1 MKPEAE
7 RLLFEH
13 DLATPLTNLRGAH
26 YLLKMYVKSPSKEME
41 EALGI
46 LESNIRT
53 VERMTGWY
61 WRIRELA
68 GTLEEADP
76 WPLAGAA
83 ASLRRTAEAEATGLL
98 PPEGE
103 PQGLTAVPRVPLET
117 GLLGAALTLA
127 AAAGRPPRWTFEEAE
142 GVATAVFALEGDS
155 DLLDP
160 GRLLRKVYWPGG
172 RPLKAW
178 LDPGLPYLAAVLE
191 PFGGDLELVHGQGL
205 WRLLARIPLAPP

>member
-26 YLLKMYVKSPSKEME
+26 YLLKMYLKSPSPEVE
-41 EALGI
+41 EALAI

-53 VERMTGWY
+53 VERMAGWY
-61 WRIRELA
+61 WRIRELQGA
-68 GTLEEADP
+68 LQETEP
-76 WPLAGAA
+76 WPLADAA
-83 ASLRRTAEAEATGLL
+83 ASLRRTAEAERTGIA

-103 PQGLTAVPRVPLET
+103 PRGLTVVPRLPLET

-142 GVATAVFALEGDS
+142 GEATAVYSLQGDS
-155 DLLDP
+155 DLLDA

-172 RPLKAW
+172 PPLKAW

-191 PFGGDLELVHGQGL
+191 PFGGGLELVHGQGL